1 MDGQMGGQMGGQKAK
16 KNIQDRRVITYRKKL
31 QKA

>member
-16 KNIQDRRVITYRKKL
+16 ENIQDRRVIIYI
-31 QKA
+31 KAR